1 MKSKE
6 LYERMNENE
15 IPDLIYRY
23 EEQEQL
29 INQSADQYTIEVL
42 IKEVKKLN
50 QQVETNN
57 LIIQQMD
64 KHVYHLADMLEGLIV
79 GIIQNKPLEDLR
91 EHLDLDTVIDEFE
104 KYENELNNECE

>member
-1 MKSKE
+1 MKTKE

-23 EEQEQL
+23 EEQEQQSV
-29 INQSADQYTIEVL
+29 NQYSIEFL

-50 QQVETNN
+50 QQIETNN
-57 LIIQQMD
+57 LMIQQMD

-104 KYENELNNECE
+104 KYENELNNEYQ